1 MTPVVDQPG
10 LMKVGAMTA
19 FSGEECEIRR
29 VSLKDFPI
37 SADVLYLLPERIVKK
52 YQVLPVA
59 HSGNH
64 LTMAVAKP
72 VNLHILKMIRRATR
86 LRIHPLFCARKEIQD
101 AIQYFYA
108 PAPIVR
114 KTSKMKSPVTKPK
127 VTSTPVDHALAEKWF
142 VQLLLQAIEKKCNQ
156 IILESTLS
164 RTKIYFKMLT
174 RQEEQDLPA
183 DLPGGNV
190 VRYLKLLAD
199 RSDSRQ
205 SFWEQQIRLDF
216 NASPLSIYLSGI
228 CSAGN
233 SIITIKIHYYG
244 EITSLQKLGLISN
257 QIDLLEKILQQKTGV
272 LFISAA
278 AENGKTTTVN
288 TLTNYLLKKQRRII
302 QLCQSIEIPNDGV
315 VQIALQTWN
324 SIDSNQ
330 FWTLIKQQKPCVLLI
345 DDFYSRDVLKPILEL
360 AAEDILIIFTMPFQ
374 EVHQLAHFFQT
385 QKINLL
391 AKQNYY
397 LIRQFLVHQLCDHC
411 KETVVPDSENPF
423 QPVFQAGNGCPHCQH
438 TGFQGIS
445 GIFEI
450 NTLNQKVI
458 YSQHYPDYFTG
469 IIDGQPTL
477 FEAGMQKVEQGE
489 IGLEAI
495 MQRR

>member
-1 MTPVVDQPG
+1 
-10 LMKVGAMTA
+10 MKVGAMTA
-19 FSGEECEIRR
+19 YSGEECEIKR
-29 VSLKDFPI
+29 VSLKDYPI
-37 SADVLYLLPERIVKK
+37 SSDVLYLLPERIVKK

-59 HSGNH
+59 HSGDH
-64 LTMAVAKP
+64 LMMAVAKP
-72 VNLHILKMIRRATR
+72 VDLRILKMIRRATR

-114 KTSKMKSPVTKPK
+114 KISKTQLPVTKPK
-127 VTSTPVDHALAEKWF
+127 VSSPADHALAEKWF

-156 IILESTLS
+156 IIFESTLS
-164 RTKIYFKMLT
+164 QTKIYFKMLN
-174 RQEEQDLPA
+174 RQEEQELPS
-183 DLPGGNV
+183 DLPGKNV
-190 VRYLKLLAD
+190 VQYLKMLAD
-199 RSDSRQ
+199 RSDCRQ
-205 SFWEQQIRLDF
+205 SFWEQQIRLDL
-216 NASPLSIYLSGI
+216 NASPVSIYFSGI
-228 CSAGN
+228 CSSGN
-233 SIITIKIHYYG
+233 SIITVKIHYYG
-244 EITSLQKLGLISN
+244 EISSLQKLGLIST
-257 QIDLLEKILQQKTGV
+257 QIDLLDEILQQKNGV

-278 AENGKTTTVN
+278 AESGKTTTVN
-288 TLTNYLLKKQRRII
+288 ALANYLLKKQRRII
-302 QLCQSIEIPNDGV
+302 QLCQSIEIPNERV
-315 VQIALQTWN
+315 VQIALPTWN

-330 FWTLIKQQKPCVLLI
+330 FWSLIKQQKPCVLLI
-345 DDFYSRDVLKPILEL
+345 DDFYSRDILNPILEL
-360 AAEDILIIFTMPFQ
+360 ASEDIFIIFTMPFQ

-411 KETVVPDSENPF
+411 KEIGVPDAENPF
-423 QPVFQAGNGCPHCQH
+423 QPVFQTGNGCPHCQH

-450 NTLNQKVI
+450 NTLIQKII